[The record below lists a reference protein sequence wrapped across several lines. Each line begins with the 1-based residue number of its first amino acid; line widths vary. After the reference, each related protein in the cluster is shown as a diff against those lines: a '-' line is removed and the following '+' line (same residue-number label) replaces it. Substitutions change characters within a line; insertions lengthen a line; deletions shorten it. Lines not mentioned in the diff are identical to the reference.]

1 MSAEGMSGQAEG
13 AASGE
18 RESVAL
24 ELRKHPAA
32 LLTAYEGAREQV
44 ESALGPAPA
53 LRWAQEGVRVAQQGP
68 RAWESAAEYFK
79 ASPQVV
85 ETIGFTQFERWAESG
100 VELTAEA
107 PIIASSYFRAS
118 PDVLPTLAPRHIA
131 GWASLGKGLSKG
143 TWKSSS
149 LAARFFDVSGDL
161 VRQVNFHELQLFVGL
176 VQTLSSR
183 SYDLAAEALALGQR
197 VLPAV
202 AEREELISLAKVLA
216 ETSWREVR
224 GSFEAAARVGPNL
237 DRRLRPRY
245 FALSERL
252 ARQGLPNV
260 SGFMTESAQSLA
272 SLPHDL
278 QTIVLERAE
287 DLADASAEAVSAFLR
302 AAPGVLSRISPAQLD
317 AWFGKG
323 LEFLRDNPDAGV
335 AYFRLESARAEALL
349 DQLSSSVELDKVHGL
364 LRMYSNALAGS
375 EVELQQANDITHRN
389 IGWVSVELAT
399 TDGKSVF
406 LPATVDLHDTKSEN
420 FAWLKV
426 VATHQVGH
434 LEFQSFDFGFHAPST
449 LFNDYRE
456 GVAEGLGAKPGS
468 TEVASF
474 LDLFPNRAMAADLF
488 STTESARVDSR
499 IVAQYRGL
507 ASSYARVQSDALA
520 RRAPI
525 ETMPAQQA
533 LVETLIRASLGGA
546 SDARVPSRYAAQA
559 RQVAGLLRAVR
570 GPETTVQDSA
580 EAALRM
586 HHALSQV
593 PNELIPLDDWED
605 VDLSRAAF
613 DEPTLEEIVS
623 RLQAEADE
631 AQEPTP
637 GDDYESPEDVDY
649 RGDFK
654 PEMVQLLAQMRG
666 QAEPGDDE
674 GDEGAQGISQAEL
687 EQALRESTEIDLADD
702 AEVTTV
708 AANMMKEMGADAPQN
723 PAGSGYSQIP
733 HVDEEGG
740 PLEALEPRSYAY
752 DEWDFRANDYR
763 PRWCIVQE
771 RVAVSGETAF
781 YNETIHAY
789 AGLLEQIRR
798 QFESVRPEMY
808 RKVKRLPEG
817 EDVDLDAGI
826 EALIDIR
833 NNMTPDERI
842 YWRRNKDER
851 DVGVVFLLDMSAS
864 TAEAVEES
872 AKDADSAAPGDP
884 VAYTAW
890 LRARRGETAR
900 RPYKRIIDVEKES
913 MALLMNA
920 LDTIGDRYGV
930 YGFSGFGRE
939 NVEFYVIKEVEELF
953 TDRVKR
959 RLDKVAPLHATRMGP
974 AIRHAATKLA
984 NVDAKTKFMFVISDG
999 RPQDRGYSR
1008 EGVEKEYAVQDTRMA
1023 LMEARRQDI
1032 TPFCLTVDRNG
1043 HDYLRTMTGDLN
1055 YEVLPDISELPRRL
1069 PQLYKRVTL

>member
-1 MSAEGMSGQAEG
+1 MTTEHD
-13 AASGE
+13 
-18 RESVAL
+18 SVIE
-24 ELRKHPAA
+24 ELKKHPSAVIA
-32 LLTAYEGAREQV
+32 AYEAVRDEV
-44 ESALGPAPA
+44 TDALGSAPA
-53 LRWAQEGVRVAQQGP
+53 LRWAQQGVRIASQGP
-68 RAWESAAEYFK
+68 RAWEAATEYFK

-85 ETIGFTQFERWAESG
+85 QTIGFTQFERWAESG
-100 VELTAEA
+100 IELTAEA
-107 PIIASSYFRAS
+107 PVIAASFFRAS
-118 PDVLPTLAPRHIA
+118 PRVLPTLAPRHIS
-131 GWASLGKGLSKG
+131 GWASLGRGLSRG

-149 LAARFFDVSGDL
+149 LAARFFDVSDDL
-161 VRQVNFHELQLFVGL
+161 VQQVNFHELQLFVSL
-176 VQTLSSR
+176 VQTLASR
-183 SYDLAAEALALGQR
+183 SYDLAAEALVLGQR

-202 AEREELISLAKVLA
+202 SEREELISLAKVLA

-224 GSFEAAARVGPNL
+224 GSFEAATRVGNSV

-252 ARQGLPNV
+252 ARQGLGNV
-260 SGFMTESAQSLA
+260 SAFMVESAHSLGQ
-272 SLPHDL
+272 LPQEL
-278 QTIVLERAE
+278 QTMVLERAE
-287 DLADASAEAVSAFLR
+287 DLADTSAEAVSAFLR
-302 AAPGVLSRISPAQLD
+302 TAPSVLDRISPAQLD
-317 AWFGKG
+317 TWFGRG
-323 LEFLRDNPDAGV
+323 LEFLRDNPDAGI

-349 DQLSSSVELDKVHGL
+349 DQLSSSVELEKVHGL
-364 LRMYSNALAGS
+364 LRMYANALAGS
-375 EVELQQANDITHRN
+375 EVELQEANDITHRN
-389 IGWVSVELAT
+389 IGWVSVEFAT

-406 LPATVDLHDTKSEN
+406 LPSTVDLRDSKSEN

-426 VATHQVGH
+426 VTTHQVGH
-434 LEFQSFDFGFHAPST
+434 LEFKSFDFDFHAPSAG
-449 LFNDYRE
+449 FNDFRE
-456 GVAEGLGAKPGS
+456 GIAEGIGAHPGT

-474 LDLFPNRAMAADLF
+474 FDLFPVRAMAADLF
-488 STTESARVDSR
+488 STAESARIDHR
-499 IVAQYRGL
+499 IIFQYRGL
-507 ASSYARVQSDALA
+507 APSYERVQSDALA
-520 RRAPI
+520 ARGPI
-525 ETMPAQQA
+525 EMMPAQQA
-533 LVETLIRASLGGA
+533 LMETLVRLSLGQTSQA
-546 SDARVPSRYAAQA
+546 HVPSRYAEQA
-559 RQVAGLLRAVR
+559 RQLAGLLRSVR
-570 GPETTVQDSA
+570 NHEATPEDSA

-586 HHALSQV
+586 YYTLSQV
-593 PNELIPLDDWED
+593 PNELVPLDDWE
-605 VDLSRAAF
+605 VLDLTDAEF
-613 DEPTLEEIVS
+613 EEPTLEEIVA
-623 RLQAEADE
+623 RLQAEAEESEEEAAGDE
-631 AQEPTP
+631 
-637 GDDYESPEDVDY
+637 YESPDDVDY

-666 QAEPGDDE
+666 QAEPGDDDGSE
-674 GDEGAQGISQAEL
+674 SAQGMSQAEL
-687 EQALRESTEIDLADD
+687 EQALRDSTEIDFADD

-723 PAGSGYSQIP
+723 PAGSGYNQIP

-740 PLEALEPRSYAY
+740 PLEPHEPRSYAY

-771 RVAVSGETAF
+771 RLAVSGETAF
-781 YNETIHAY
+781 YNETMHAY
-789 AGLLEQIRR
+789 AGLIEQIKR

-826 EALIDIR
+826 EALIDLR
-833 NNMTPDERI
+833 NNMSPDERI

-851 DVGVVFLLDMSAS
+851 DVAVVFLLDMSAS

-872 AKDADSAAPGDP
+872 SRDSDWNAPGDP

-913 MALLMNA
+913 MVLLMNA
-920 LDTIGDRYGV
+920 LENIGDRYGV

-939 NVEFYVIKEVEELF
+939 NVEFYVIKEVEEVF

-959 RLDKVAPLHATRMGP
+959 RMDKVAPLHATRMGP
-974 AIRHAATKLA
+974 AIRHATTKLA
-984 NVDAKTKFMFVISDG
+984 SVDAKTKFMFVISDG

-1023 LMEARRQDI
+1023 LMEARNVDI

-1055 YEVLPDISELPRRL
+1055 YEVLPDIMELPRRL
-1069 PQLYKRVTL
+1069 PQLYKKITL

>member
-1 MSAEGMSGQAEG
+1 MSAEEEG
-13 AASGE
+13 TAMVGE
-18 RESVAL
+18 RESVIL

-44 ESALGPAPA
+44 EASLGPAPA
-53 LRWAQEGVRVAQQGP
+53 LRWAQEGARIAQQGP
-68 RAWESAAEYFK
+68 RAWESAAEYYK

-100 VELTAEA
+100 LELTAEA
-107 PIIASSYFRAS
+107 PVIASSYFRAS
-118 PDVLPTLAPRHIA
+118 PGVLPTLAPRHIA
-131 GWASLGKGLSKG
+131 GWAALGKGLSKG

-149 LAARFFDVSGDL
+149 LAARFFDASGDL
-161 VRQVNFHELQLFVGL
+161 ARQINFHELQLFVGL

-197 VLPAV
+197 VLPSIG
-202 AEREELISLAKVLA
+202 EREELISLAKVLA

-224 GSFEAAARVGPNL
+224 GSFEAASRVSPGL

-252 ARQGLPNV
+252 ARQGLANV

-272 SLPHDL
+272 SLPRDL
-278 QTIVLERAE
+278 QTVALERAE
-287 DLADASAEAVSAFLR
+287 DLADSSAEAVGAFLR
-302 AAPGVLSRISPAQLD
+302 SVPGVLRRISPAQLD

-323 LEFLRDNPDAGV
+323 LELLRDNPDAGI

-364 LRMYSNALAGS
+364 LRMYANALAGS
-375 EVELQQANDITHRN
+375 EVELQQADDIAHRN

-406 LPATVDLHDTKSEN
+406 LPSTVDLHESKSEN

-426 VATHQVGH
+426 VTTHQVGH
-434 LEFQSFDFGFHAPST
+434 LEFGSFEFDFHAPSAR
-449 LFNDYRE
+449 FRDYRE
-456 GVAEGLGAKPGS
+456 GLAEGLGARPGS

-474 LDLFPNRAMAADLF
+474 FDLFPNRALAADLF
-488 STTESARVDSR
+488 SAVESARVDHR
-499 IVAQYRGL
+499 IAAQYRGL
-507 ASSYARVQSDALA
+507 APSYERVQADALA
-520 RRAPI
+520 RRSPVEA
-525 ETMPAQQA
+525 MPAQQA
-533 LVETLIRASLGGA
+533 LVETLIRASLGQTA
-546 SDARVPSRYAAQA
+546 ARVPSRYADQA
-559 RQVAGLLRAVR
+559 RQLAGLLRAAR
-570 GPETTVQDSA
+570 DGEANAQDSA

-586 HHALSQV
+586 YYALSQV
-593 PNELIPLDDWED
+593 PNALVPLDDWED
-605 VDLSRAAF
+605 VDLSNAAF
-613 DEPTLEEIVS
+613 EEPALEEIVS
-623 RLQAEADE
+623 RLQAEAEESEQD
-631 AQEPTP
+631 AT

-666 QAEPGDDE
+666 QAEPGDEE
-674 GDEGAQGISQAEL
+674 GAESAQGISQAEL

-708 AANMMKEMGADAPQN
+708 AANMMKEMGADAPQS
-723 PAGSGYSQIP
+723 PAGSGYNQIP
-733 HVDEEGG
+733 HVDEDGG

-781 YNETIHAY
+781 YNETIHSY

-826 EALIDIR
+826 EALIDLR
-833 NNMTPDERI
+833 NKMTPDERI

-872 AKDADSAAPGDP
+872 AKDADAGAPGDP

-913 MALLMNA
+913 MVLLMNA
-920 LDTIGDRYGV
+920 LETIGDRYGV

-1023 LMEARRQDI
+1023 LMEARQQDI

-1069 PQLYKRVTL
+1069 PQLYKKVTL